1 MYLEEK
7 TISSRLIYDGKIIT
21 VKKDTV
27 LLENDTQT
35 FREVIM
41 HPGGVC
47 IVPIT
52 QDEEV
57 IFVRQFRYPYGR
69 QLLEIPA
76 GKLDKGE
83 EPLECG
89 KRELLEETG
98 CTAQEYKFLGE
109 LYPTPAYLDEIIYM
123 YMATGLSYAEQ
134 NLDEDEFLE
143 VEYIPL
149 KEAVNMVLSGEIKDS
164 KTQTALLKSFVI
176 LTNKNLPD

>member
-1 MYLEEK
+1 MHLDEK
-7 TISSRLIYDGKIIT
+7 TISSESIYDGKIIK

-27 LLENDTQT
+27 LLENDTVA

-52 QDEEV
+52 HDDEV
-57 IFVRQFRYPYGR
+57 IFVRQFRYPYNK

-76 GKLDKGE
+76 GKLDTGE
-83 EPLECG
+83 KPLECG

-98 CTAQEYKFLGE
+98 CTAKQYTFLGE

-123 YMATGLSYAEQ
+123 YMATELSYAEQ

-149 KEAVNMVLSGEIKDS
+149 KKAVNMVLSGEIKDS
-164 KTQTALLKSFVI
+164 KTQTALLKAYLL
-176 LTNKNLPD
+176 LTGGNSPD

>member
-1 MYLEEK
+1 MHLEEK
-7 TISSRLIYDGKIIT
+7 TISSESIYDGKIIK

-27 LLENDTQT
+27 LLENDTHA

-47 IVPIT
+47 VVPIT
-52 QDEEV
+52 QDNEV
-57 IFVRQFRYPYGR
+57 IFVRQFRYPYSR

-76 GKLDKGE
+76 GKLDAGE
-83 EPLECG
+83 LPLECG

-98 CTAQEYKFLGE
+98 CTAKEYKFLGE

-123 YMATGLSYAEQ
+123 YMATHLTYTEQ

-149 KEAVNMVLSGEIKDS
+149 KKAVDMVLSGEIKDS
-164 KTQTALLKSFVI
+164 KTQTALLKAYL
-176 LTNKNLPD
+176 LTSDESLDD